1 MEGGIS
7 PGPALLALKEIYGFS
22 LLTDEAHSFMSLGS
36 GGRGSFEHWRDLGYK
51 CDFSKI
57 DMMVCSLSKGVSCNG
72 GFAVANGPFAREL
85 RAQGELLAARG
96 AESLSTVLLLR
107 FLSIINKPLLVQERM
122 RLMSEKAKYTS
133 DKLKEAG
140 FRVVSSPGSP
150 VVCFPVGKHSMQC
163 GCRFQRLLIVS
174 RRYRKA
180 SGLVPWRGFEARGG
194 HCRRNSSCNTFL
206 VS

>member
-7 PGPALLALKEIYGFS
+7 PGPALLALKNIYGFT

-36 GGRGSFEHWRDLGYK
+36 NGRGSFEHWQDRGYK
-51 CDFSKI
+51 CDHSKI
-57 DMMVCSLSKGVSCNG
+57 DIMVCSLSKGVSCNG
-72 GFAVANGPFAREL
+72 GFAVANGPYAREL
-85 RAQGELLAARG
+85 RTQGELLAARG

-122 RLMSEKAKYTS
+122 RLMCEKAKYTS

-150 VVCFPVGKHSMQC
+150 VVCFPVGKRLMRC
-163 GCRFQRLLIVS
+163 GSRFQRLLMVS
-174 RRYRKA
+174 CRYRKA
-180 SGLVPWRGFEARGG
+180 SCLVPWRSFEARCG
-194 HCRRNSSCNTFL
+194 HCRRNSSRNALL